1 MTTNLTELT
10 ILYTNDFHAQDKPV
24 RATWVGGSPMMG
36 GAAYMATYINKIRN
50 TEPNVLVLD
59 AGDIITGP
67 PISLLTNGEAPVD
80 LFNAIGFD
88 ASCIGNH
95 EFDHGVPN
103 ARKLVAQAQFPFL
116 NGTIFYKGTN
126 ILFAK
131 PYEIIEKGGLK
142 IGIIGIHGK
151 RAGYETIQVDLVK
164 DLEFREQEALLQE
177 YVNLLRPH
185 VDLVIVL
192 AHQGVP
198 AEQSTTDRE
207 VVVEEDFEEDV
218 RMCNNVKGIDLMIT
232 GHAHKTIIKPYVAK
246 ETGTLLCST
255 RGLGT
260 FVGYLKL
267 HLDKKQKK
275 IVSYDGHLEPI
286 YSDQIVPDSS
296 VAARVKYWED
306 RLNELIEEKIGYTN
320 ENLTRN
326 YFGESSIGNLITD
339 AVRNYT
345 NTDLAIANPGG
356 LRADI
361 DKGDITV
368 GNVIEVF
375 PFNNNILVLE
385 MEGSDL
391 KDVLEQSASMN
402 VAGVLE
408 KSGIQL
414 KINASLPLGQQVVE
428 AIINGELLQEN
439 RIYTIAVDDFTGK
452 GGDGFTTFLKAK
464 NIRDTSINMRDVVIE
479 YIRKLGNITHAIE
492 GRIVVENFKLT
503 AGSTM

>member
-1 MTTNLTELT
+1 MSNITELT
-10 ILYTNDFHAQDKPV
+10 IVYTNDFHAQDKPV
-24 RATWVGGSPMMG
+24 RATWIEGSPMMG

-116 NGTIFYKGTN
+116 SGSIFYKGTN

-131 PYEIIEKGGLK
+131 PYEILEKGGLK
-142 IGIIGIHGK
+142 IGVIGIHGK
-151 RAGYETIQVDLVK
+151 KAGYETIQVDLVQ

-232 GHAHKTIIKPYVAK
+232 GHAHKTIVKPYVAK

-267 HLDKKQKK
+267 HVNKEQKK

-286 YSDQIVPDSS
+286 YSDQIEPDPT
-296 VAARVKYWED
+296 VAARVQYWDD
-306 RLNELIEEKIGYTN
+306 RLNELIEEKIGYTE

-326 YFGESSIGNLITD
+326 YFGESLLGNIITD

-345 NTDLAIANPGG
+345 NTDLAFTNPGG
-356 LRADI
+356 LRSDI
-361 DKGDITV
+361 DKGDITIGHV
-368 GNVIEVF
+368 INVL
-375 PFNNNILVLE
+375 PFNNNILVME
-385 MEGSDL
+385 MDGRNL
-391 KDVLEQSASMN
+391 KELLEQSASMN
-402 VAGVLE
+402 AAGVLE
-408 KSGIQL
+408 KSGIRL
-414 KINASLPLGQQVVE
+414 KIDSSLPLGQQVVE

-439 RIYTIAVDDFTGK
+439 RIYTIAADDFTGK
-452 GGDGFTTFLKAK
+452 GGDGFTSFLKAK
-464 NIRDTSINMRDVVIE
+464 NIRDTSMIMRDLVIE
-479 YIRKLGNITHAIE
+479 HIRKFGNITHILE
-492 GRIVVENFKLT
+492 GRIVTENCELSV
-503 AGSTM
+503 GSTM